1 MQPLDPS
8 IDDMVYA
15 DSDYKD
21 LYDYGPVS
29 YRQASREAA
38 DKKKEEASR
47 RFGGPA
53 R

>member
-1 MQPLDPS
+1 
-8 IDDMVYA
+8 MVYA

-29 YRQASREAA
+29 YRQASRQAA
-38 DKKKEEASR
+38 EKKKEEAAR
-47 RFGGPA
+47 KFGGPA

>member
-1 MQPLDPS
+1 
-8 IDDMVYA
+8 MVYA

-29 YRQASREAA
+29 YHQASREAA
-38 DKKKEEASR
+38 DKKKEEAKAR
-47 RFGGPA
+47 ALGGRA